1 MDYTTF
7 FGTYTLTIIGVSLL
21 IFVAR
26 ILDVS
31 IGTVRIIFVTKGL
44 KIPSLILGFFEV
56 IVWLLALGQIMQNLT
71 NPIYYLAYA
80 GGFAM
85 GNFVGIYIEEK
96 VAMGT
101 LAVQI
106 ITIKDATKL
115 VDHLKSEGYRVT
127 SIDAQGGN
135 GKAKIIFTIIKRKEY
150 RKVVGIV
157 NRFNP
162 KAFYSIEEVKSVNEG
177 AFPLNRSFTA
187 RKILNS
193 IKFKRK

>member
-71 NPIYYLAYA
+71 NPCD
-80 GGFAM
+80 
-85 GNFVGIYIEEK
+85 K
-96 VAMGT
+96 
-101 LAVQI
+101 
-106 ITIKDATKL
+106 KL
-115 VDHLKSEGYRVT
+115 QYKLPMCYPFRLG
-127 SIDAQGGN
+127 
-135 GKAKIIFTIIKRKEY
+135 
-150 RKVVGIV
+150 
-157 NRFNP
+157 
-162 KAFYSIEEVKSVNEG
+162 
-177 AFPLNRSFTA
+177 
-187 RKILNS
+187 
-193 IKFKRK
+193 